1 MRIRRAAPAPA
12 RSGVMTPTGHDRP
25 PSPGAAIVAPDG
37 GPGSDARAPEASGLL
52 SRFLAEASAETC
64 LRTYERIAPL
74 YDSLD
79 ALYERMWKRRLR
91 RRLLRR
97 ARGRTLDVGVGTGC
111 NLPHYPSGVEVVGID
126 LSRRMLERAA
136 QRATTL
142 DRPVQLAQMNL
153 LQLEFPDHAFDTL
166 VATFVLLCLPESL
179 QTAALRELHRVC
191 KPDGVVLL
199 LDYKLSSHAPVRVLT
214 RCMSPWL
221 RFAFGGRYDA
231 RTEDYLAEAG
241 LRPRYRRSHLG
252 DSVISLVL
260 EPA

>member
-1 MRIRRAAPAPA
+1 MRISRAAPAPA
-12 RSGVMTPTGHDRP
+12 RPGVMTPAGPDRA
-25 PSPGAAIVAPDG
+25 PSPGSAIIEPDG
-37 GPGSDARAPEASGLL
+37 RAGGGARAPEASGLL
-52 SRFLAEASAETC
+52 TRFLAEASAETC

-74 YDSLD
+74 YDGLD

-111 NLPHYPSGVEVVGID
+111 NLPHYPPGVEVVGID

-136 QRATTL
+136 QRARAL
-142 DRPVQLAQMNL
+142 ARPVQLAQMNL

-166 VATFVLLCLPESL
+166 VATFVLLCLPESF
-179 QTAALRELHRVC
+179 QIAALRELHRVC
-191 KPDGVVLL
+191 KPDGLVLL
-199 LDYKLSSHAPVRVLT
+199 LDYKPSSHAPVRVLT
-214 RCMSPWL
+214 RCMSPWM

-252 DSVISLVL
+252 DSVVSLVL